1 MRRPLLPVS
10 FRTLTACLLALP
22 LSLAAAA
29 EPMEGPVLPAAG
41 PRPVSVLAEEGPAG
55 QLDERS
61 GSLSEVRANKTDA
74 VPAGQEPTM
83 QELRL
88 LSHDLV
94 RCQWQLWPRLFRPG
108 GP

>member
-1 MRRPLLPVS
+1 VRRPLLPVS
-10 FRTLTACLLALP
+10 FRTLTACLLALT

-29 EPMEGPVLPAAG
+29 EPTEGPLLAATG

-61 GSLSEVRANKTDA
+61 GSLSEVRANSTDT

-88 LSHDLV
+88 LNHDLV
-94 RCQWQLWPRLFRPG
+94 GCQWEPWPWLL
-108 GP
+108 